1 MSFRPSAAA
10 RIRDTWT
17 RRRPHQR
24 TIKRTAT
31 VLCLAL
37 GVYGGLS
44 AVAAA
49 CGHDSAVSAEQ
60 LAATVNRAAAVDGF
74 ADAFVTTYLS
84 GAGAAALADYTG
96 ARIEPS
102 PVPVTII
109 KTTPWSTQRQG
120 SGFGNVDYWSVVIGA
135 FVKPVS
141 QPPQLW
147 FYQVPVT
154 VVGGT
159 LRAVTAPSLVNGP
172 GPGYDTETAYPSQVS
187 DGSQLFDTASGFL
200 TSWLTGSGDL
210 TRYSS
215 SPAIRAFPTAPF
227 TQVTITSISA
237 DTAIPNTTPA
247 DGYTAHILVTATA
260 QDNDMTALTM
270 TYPLAI
276 SFREGKWFIT
286 DLDLTPKLAGRI
298 TAPTATT
305 PTTTTSLPLQ
315 R

>member
-1 MSFRPSAAA
+1 VSFRPSAAA

-49 CGHDSAVSAEQ
+49 CSHDSAVSAEQ
-60 LAATVNRAAAVDGF
+60 LVATVNRAAAVDGF

-84 GAGAAALADYTG
+84 GGGADALADYTG

-109 KTTPWSTQRQG
+109 KTTPWSTQRQS

-141 QPPQLW
+141 QQPQLW

-187 DGSQLFDTASGFL
+187 DGPSC
-200 TSWLTGSGDL
+200 
-210 TRYSS
+210 
-215 SPAIRAFPTAPF
+215 
-227 TQVTITSISA
+227 
-237 DTAIPNTTPA
+237 
-247 DGYTAHILVTATA
+247 
-260 QDNDMTALTM
+260 
-270 TYPLAI
+270 
-276 SFREGKWFIT
+276 
-286 DLDLTPKLAGRI
+286 LTPCRA
-298 TAPTATT
+298 
-305 PTTTTSLPLQ
+305 S
-315 R
+315 